1 MSFNSVERREFGT
14 TWLAKALM
22 SVIRI
27 QLNLTFGVVPL
38 WRRGFYTSVQ
48 CTRVASG
55 WAGDVLSL
63 IRWEAGWDER
73 TGWREDLMGSLQA
86 GKKSN

>member
-63 IRWEAGWDER
+63 IRWEAGCDER
-73 TGWREDLMGSLQA
+73 TGWREEPYGESS
-86 GKKSN
+86 GRKEE